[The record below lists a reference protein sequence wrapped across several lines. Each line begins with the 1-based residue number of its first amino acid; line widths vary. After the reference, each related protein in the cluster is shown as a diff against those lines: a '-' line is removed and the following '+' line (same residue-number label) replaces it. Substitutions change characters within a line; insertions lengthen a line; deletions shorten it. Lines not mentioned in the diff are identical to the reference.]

1 MFNFELEEF
10 REVVQPDHPE
20 EVNLGKCSD
29 DVEFCVLWQ
38 LRLQFK
44 REKSSVSDVRPL
56 AVTKQEHACSEPD
69 ALETTQ
75 QHKQGQDLSTIP
87 EPVPRPNVHGRVW
100 FLFSRRGKSLKL
112 ALTHKLR
119 HQNRGLLKVQWK
131 V

>member
-1 MFNFELEEF
+1 MYILEEF

-87 EPVPRPNVHGRVW
+87 EPVPGHGPHDTELQR
-100 FLFSRRGKSLKL
+100 
-112 ALTHKLR
+112 
-119 HQNRGLLKVQWK
+119 KVKRQGGELESGSGRE
-131 V
+131 

>member
-1 MFNFELEEF
+1 MNDSL
-10 REVVQPDHPE
+10 Q
-20 EVNLGKCSD
+20 
-29 DVEFCVLWQ
+29 LWSSV
-38 LRLQFK
+38 RSVSRSSSTSKASAFK